1 MKLTSEQL
9 AADMAAFEAA
19 GGVVHVVTPEEQREA
34 DLERYTIQKD
44 NDRWWTA
51 ALSAPTSPLHLDEEE
66 VDVLTELSVYYNFE
80 TVDGF

>member
-34 DLERYTIQKD
+34 DLARYTIQQD
-44 NDRWWTA
+44 NDRWWQA
-51 ALSAPTSPLHLDEEE
+51 ALSGPVSPGHFDEEE
-66 VDVLTELSVYYNFE
+66 VDVFTELSVYYDFK
-80 TVDGF
+80 TVDGY